1 VFGGRVSIVTIII
14 IGCIVGICLTI
25 LGLYSLDKVAKKH
38 NQNIKN
44 EETTTTKFD
53 FKFLLFVISGLL
65 CWGWLLLF
73 GIILIMTLLYSSDP
87 QKANR
92 FAIDLFTSGG
102 LIVTLFTIIFP
113 SIGIILIRLKKQR
126 NDVK

>member
-1 VFGGRVSIVTIII
+1 VFGGRMSIVTIII
-14 IGCIVGICLTI
+14 IGCIVGICLTL
-25 LGLYSLDKVAKKH
+25 LGLYALNKVAKKH
-38 NQNIKN
+38 NQNINN

-53 FKFLLFVISGLL
+53 LKFLLYIISGLL

-73 GIILIMTLLYSSDP
+73 GIVLIMTFIYSSDP

-126 NDVK
+126 NIVE